1 MPYYIGDVIKEER
14 RLIART
20 KEEFEESG
28 VHVMLNTRVEQVDTE
43 KGVARLSNNEIM
55 PYDHLVIGTGANV
68 FLPDIP
74 GLDLEGVFTL
84 KNLSDAIRI
93 KSYIR
98 ENSSKKAIILGAGFI
113 AMEMSEGF
121 RKLGLET
128 SIVYRGELPVSMW
141 DPELS
146 GMILE
151 ELINN
156 HVSFLSHRSPV
167 AIERGN
173 NSSLRLITD
182 DGELES
188 DLILFALGVRPNVKL
203 AQESGLEIGK
213 TGAVVVDFSQRTSR
227 EGIYAVG
234 DCCEAFHRISR
245 TWTHISLGDIAN
257 KQGRVAGHNI
267 GGVPMTFPGVVGAQ
281 SFKVFNLEVA
291 KTGLDEEGA
300 AKSDYQPVSTI
311 IEGTPVSRALGKD
324 EKVILKLIADRYS
337 GKLLG
342 AQAVGTSGAVSRINT
357 LSACLW
363 SEMGLD
369 EIGYMDLAYSPYFG
383 GGWDAI
389 QIAAQHLKKTML

>member
-1 MPYYIGDVIKEER
+1 
-14 RLIART
+14 LIART

-43 KGVARLSNNEIM
+43 KGEVRLSNNEIM
-55 PYDHLVIGTGANV
+55 PYDHLVMGTGANI
-68 FLPDIP
+68 FLPPVP

-98 ENSSKKAIILGAGFI
+98 ENSCKKAIILGAGFI
-113 AMEMSEGF
+113 ALEMSEGF
-121 RKLGLET
+121 RKRGLET
-128 SIVYRGELPVSMW
+128 TIVYRGELPVSMW

-173 NSSLRLITD
+173 NSSLRLMTD

-188 DLILFALGVRPNVKL
+188 DIILIALGIRPNVKL
-203 AQESGLEIGK
+203 AHETGLEIGK

-234 DCCEAFHRISR
+234 DCCEVFHRISK
-245 TWTHISLGDIAN
+245 TWTHIPLGDIAN
-257 KQGRVAGHNI
+257 KQGRVAGHTI

-300 AKSDYQPVSTI
+300 AKSDYHPVSTI
-311 IEGTPVSRALGKD
+311 IEGTPISRPLGKD

-342 AQAVGTSGAVSRINT
+342 AQAVGQSGAVSRINT

>member
-20 KEEFEESG
+20 KEEFEERG
-28 VHVMLNTRVEQVDTE
+28 VQVMLNTRVEQIDTE
-43 KGVARLSNNEIM
+43 KGAVRLSNNEIM
-55 PYDHLVIGTGANV
+55 PYDQLVMGTGANV
-68 FLPDIP
+68 F
-74 GLDLEGVFTL
+74 
-84 KNLSDAIRI
+84 LSDAIRI

-98 ENSSKKAIILGAGFI
+98 EHSCKTAIILGAGFI

-128 SIVYRGELPVSMW
+128 SIVYRGELPVKMW

-146 GMILE
+146 QMILE
-151 ELINN
+151 ELNNN
-156 HVSFLSHRSPV
+156 HVSFISHRSPV

-173 NSSLRLITD
+173 KSLLRLITD
-182 DGELES
+182 DGALES
-188 DLILFALGVRPNVKL
+188 DIILIAVGVRPNVEL
-203 AQESGLEIGK
+203 ARETGLEIGK

-234 DCCEAFHRISR
+234 DCCEVFHRISK

-291 KTGLDEEGA
+291 KTGLDEEDA
-300 AKSDYQPVSTI
+300 ANSEYHPVSTI
-311 IEGTPVSRALGKD
+311 IEGTPVSRSLGKD
-324 EKVILKLIADRYS
+324 DKVILKLVADRYS

-342 AQAVGTSGAVSRINT
+342 AQAVGHSGAVSRINT
-357 LSACLW
+357 LSVCLW

-383 GGWDAI
+383 GGWDTI
-389 QIAAQHLKKTML
+389 QIAAQHLKKTM